1 MIAHRTRFW
10 LGSANATAV
19 RRLPAHERPWLRGK
33 KGICAGK
40 TRAVAN
46 GQRRGENEAP
56 SDEKR
61 RPRAAKMQYLTVEI
75 WAGQPGGHQRLLLSS
90 DDVTIGRDPG
100 NDIVIGDPAI
110 SPRHAR
116 IVRTAGEWL
125 LADEGSADGVWVD
138 GRPYSTV
145 ALVNGSRFRI
155 GATTLQF
162 HDTRTQKVVQQRANE
177 LRAELG
183 REVVPAAS
191 RPDTV
196 PQDANRGASFDD
208 SPTEPRPAP
217 RSPPSSP
224 GSRRRP
230 ASRKKTE
237 IDVWTVL
244 GAIAFLALVAGAV
257 ASIWEPLLLE
267 RIIDWARSWR

>member
-1 MIAHRTRFW
+1 
-10 LGSANATAV
+10 
-19 RRLPAHERPWLRGK
+19 
-33 KGICAGK
+33 
-40 TRAVAN
+40 
-46 GQRRGENEAP
+46 
-56 SDEKR
+56 
-61 RPRAAKMQYLTVEI
+61 MQYLTVEI
-75 WAGQPGGHQRLLLSS
+75 WAGQPGGQQRFMLSS

-100 NDIVIGDPAI
+100 NDIVIADPAI

-145 ALVNGSRFRI
+145 ALVHGSRFRI

-162 HDTRTQKVVQQRANE
+162 HDMRTHKVVQQRANE

-183 REVVPAAS
+183 PDTPVETVHQEVVSTAAG
-191 RPDTV
+191 DDV
-196 PQDANRGASFDD
+196 AFDD
-208 SPTEPRPAP
+208 SPTEPRLVP
-217 RSPPSSP
+217 RSLPSSDASP
-224 GSRRRP
+224 RQIGSRG
-230 ASRKKTE
+230 KTE

-244 GAIAFLALVAGAV
+244 GAIAFLALIVGAV

-267 RIIDWARSWR
+267 RIINWIRSGL

>member
-1 MIAHRTRFW
+1 
-10 LGSANATAV
+10 
-19 RRLPAHERPWLRGK
+19 
-33 KGICAGK
+33 
-40 TRAVAN
+40 
-46 GQRRGENEAP
+46 
-56 SDEKR
+56 
-61 RPRAAKMQYLTVEI
+61 MQYLTVEI
-75 WAGQPGGHQRLLLSS
+75 WAGQPGGHERFLLSS
-90 DDVTIGRDPG
+90 DDVTIGRDPD

-145 ALVNGSRFRI
+145 GLVHGSRFRI

-162 HDTRTQKVVQQRANE
+162 HDTRTHRAVQQQASE
-177 LRAELG
+177 LRAEFN
-183 REVVPAAS
+183 REVAADGLHDDAMS
-191 RPDTV
+191 RGTDHGV
-196 PQDANRGASFDD
+196 SFDD
-208 SPTEPRPAP
+208 SPTEPRPVQ
-217 RSPPSSP
+217 RSWFSSAA
-224 GSRRRP
+224 SRRGR
-230 ASRKKTE
+230 ASGRRAE

-267 RIIDWARSWR
+267 RIINWARSRL